1 MSIIRPWFPQSE
13 LFRAARRLLAG
24 EDRSALIAELRDEM
38 PLAPYQE
45 IDRVLRAA
53 AVEQLVSL

>member
-1 MSIIRPWFPQSE
+1 MNVTRPWFPESA

-24 EDRSALIAELRDEM
+24 DDRLALIAELRDEM

-53 AVEQLVSL
+53 AVQLVSV